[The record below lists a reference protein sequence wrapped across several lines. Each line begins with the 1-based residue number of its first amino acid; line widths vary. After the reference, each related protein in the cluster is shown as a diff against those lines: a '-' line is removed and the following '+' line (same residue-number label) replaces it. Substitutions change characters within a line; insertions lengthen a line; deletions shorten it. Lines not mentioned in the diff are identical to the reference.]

1 MLEYLFDLSYERN
14 LDEAKVFYFVYV
26 FFACLIAGIFRF
38 YTDIFLTEIRFV
50 LTFCSPLIFYTLI
63 SINIVLKKRLKDRIS
78 IYFTFCT
85 VAITLLFPLCFAL
98 GSFIWSN
105 FLNAGFIQECGMA
118 FRICFFPS
126 LILGCIPVT
135 LLTMKEDNSLKKE
148 IQKMEQE
155 KLEHE
160 QWIEKQLLTERAIAS
175 KIVEIKKQADNLD
188 EKDEPYEKQ

>member
-1 MLEYLFDLSYERN
+1 M
-14 LDEAKVFYFVYV
+14 
-26 FFACLIAGIFRF
+26 
-38 YTDIFLTEIRFV
+38 
-50 LTFCSPLIFYTLI
+50 
-63 SINIVLKKRLKDRIS
+63 
-78 IYFTFCT
+78 
-85 VAITLLFPLCFAL
+85 
-98 GSFIWSN
+98 
-105 FLNAGFIQECGMA
+105 
-118 FRICFFPS
+118 
-126 LILGCIPVT
+126 GCIPVT